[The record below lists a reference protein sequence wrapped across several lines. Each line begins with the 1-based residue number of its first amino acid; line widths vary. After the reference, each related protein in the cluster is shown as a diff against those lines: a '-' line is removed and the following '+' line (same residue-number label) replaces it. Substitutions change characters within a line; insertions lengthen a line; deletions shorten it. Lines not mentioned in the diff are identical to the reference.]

1 VRSYWLGL
9 PEPAPAV
16 GESLVSGSRLEFAI
30 SGMLGAGDV
39 VSGDAV
45 NSLNSSDGF
54 PHRRSVRRLIDGRVA
69 FWHRLHHC
77 IFDRRCRLGLIANW
91 AESCRTCFLL
101 SGGQGWLQFAELGL
115 ALVLSALIGLEREM
129 RQKSAGRRA
138 YIYTLVGLASAL
150 IILISKH
157 GFTSILSDGRVVL
170 DPSRMAAR
178 IVSSIEGSSPCR
190 LGFGE
195 I

>member
-101 SGGQGWLQFAELGL
+101 SRGQGWLQFAELGL
-115 ALVLSALIGLEREM
+115 ALVLSALNGLEREM
-129 RQKSAGRRA
+129 RQKSAGGGL
-138 YIYTLVGLASAL
+138 IFTL
-150 IILISKH
+150 
-157 GFTSILSDGRVVL
+157 
-170 DPSRMAAR
+170 
-178 IVSSIEGSSPCR
+178 
-190 LGFGE
+190 
-195 I
+195 